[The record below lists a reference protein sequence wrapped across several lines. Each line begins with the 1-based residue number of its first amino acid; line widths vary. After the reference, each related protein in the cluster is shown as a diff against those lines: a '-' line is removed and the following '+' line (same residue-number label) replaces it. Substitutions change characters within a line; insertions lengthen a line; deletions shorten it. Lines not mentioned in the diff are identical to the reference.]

1 MPGFKLFSKFLVLLS
16 VALSW
21 SLTAGADEAITLKP
35 FSASYEINWK
45 SGISLNGNTVRK
57 LSKNENGTWNF
68 ESKASAMFASVFES
82 TQFKWQNSQIIPLKY
97 HFKQSVLG
105 KKRIADVN
113 FDWEQLKVTNNVENK
128 PWKMPISEGVQD
140 KLSYQLLLQQDLAR
154 GLEEFNYSV
163 ADGGKLKQ
171 YKFVVD
177 GKEIIEAPIG
187 SYETIRIKR
196 LRDAKKNRETF
207 IWFAPE
213 LDYQIIKLH
222 QIEKKDKSYT
232 LLLKE
237 LNK

>member
-1 MPGFKLFSKFLVLLS
+1 MPSFKFISKILVMLS

-21 SLTAGADEAITLKP
+21 AFPVSAAEEVTLKP

-45 SGISLNGNTVRK
+45 SGISLSGNTVRK
-57 LSKNENGTWNF
+57 LSRHENGEWNF

-82 TQFKWQNSQIIPLKY
+82 SQFKFQNNQIIPLQY

-105 KKRIADVN
+105 KKRVADVQFN
-113 FDWEQLKVTNNVENK
+113 WEQLKVTNTVENK

-177 GKEIIEAPIG
+177 GKETIETPIG
-187 SYETIRIKR
+187 TYEAVRIKR
-196 LRDAKKNRETF
+196 LRDAKKNRETY

>member
-1 MPGFKLFSKFLVLLS
+1 MPGFKFVSKFLVLLS
-16 VALSW
+16 LALSW
-21 SLTAGADEAITLKP
+21 SLTASAAEKIMLKP

-45 SGISLNGNTVRK
+45 SGISLSGNTVRK
-57 LSKNENGTWNF
+57 LSTNENGDWSF

-82 TQFKWQNSQIIPLKY
+82 TQFKWQNNQIIPLKY

-105 KKRIADVN
+105 KKRIADVS
-113 FDWEQLKVTNNVENK
+113 FDWEQLKVTNTVEDK

-177 GKEIIEAPIG
+177 GKEIVDAPIG
-187 SYETIRIKR
+187 SYEAIRIKR

>member
-1 MPGFKLFSKFLVLLS
+1 MPGFKFVSKFLVLLS

-21 SLTAGADEAITLKP
+21 TLTASAAEKIPLKP

-45 SGISLNGNTVRK
+45 SGISLSGNTVRT
-57 LSKNENGTWNF
+57 LSTNENGDWSF

-82 TQFKWQNSQIIPLKY
+82 TQFKWQNNQIIPLKY

-105 KKRIADVN
+105 KKRIADVS
-113 FDWEQLKVTNNVENK
+113 FDWEQLKVTNTVEDK

-177 GKEIIEAPIG
+177 GKEIVEAPIG
-187 SYETIRIKR
+187 SYEAIRIKR

>member
-1 MPGFKLFSKFLVLLS
+1 MPGFKFVSKFLVLLS
-16 VALSW
+16 LALSW
-21 SLTAGADEAITLKP
+21 SLTASAAEEPTLKP

-45 SGISLNGNTVRK
+45 SGISLSGNTVRK
-57 LSKNENGTWNF
+57 LSTNENGDWNF

-82 TQFKWQNSQIIPLKY
+82 TQFKWQNNQIIPLKY

-105 KKRIADVN
+105 KKRIADVS
-113 FDWEQLKVTNNVENK
+113 FDWEQLKVTNTVEDK
-128 PWKMPISEGVQD
+128 PWKMPITEGVQD

-187 SYETIRIKR
+187 SYEAIRIKR
-196 LRDAKKNRETF
+196 LRDAKQNRETF

-222 QIEKKDKSYT
+222 QIEKKDKSFT
-232 LLLKE
+232 LLLEE

>member
-1 MPGFKLFSKFLVLLS
+1 MPGFKFFSKFLVLLS

-21 SLTAGADEAITLKP
+21 SLAVSAAEEPTLKP

-45 SGISLNGNTVRK
+45 SGISLSGNTVRK
-57 LSKNENGTWNF
+57 LSTNENGDWNF

-82 TQFKWQNSQIIPLKY
+82 TEFKWQNNQIIPLKY

-105 KKRIADVN
+105 KKRVADVN
-113 FDWEQLKVTNNVENK
+113 FDWEQLKVTNTVENK

-171 YKFVVD
+171 YKFVFD

>member
-1 MPGFKLFSKFLVLLS
+1 MPGFKFVSKFLVLLS

-21 SLTAGADEAITLKP
+21 SLTASAAEKIMLKP

-45 SGISLNGNTVRK
+45 SGISLSGNTVRK
-57 LSKNENGTWNF
+57 LSTNENGDWSF

-82 TQFKWQNSQIIPLKY
+82 TQFKWQNNQIIPLKY

-105 KKRIADVN
+105 KKRIADVS
-113 FDWEQLKVTNNVENK
+113 FDWEQLKVTNTVEDK

-177 GKEIIEAPIG
+177 GKEIVEAPIG
-187 SYETIRIKR
+187 SYEAIRIKR

>member
-1 MPGFKLFSKFLVLLS
+1 MSGFKFASKALVVLSALLG
-16 VALSW
+16 L
-21 SLTAGADEAITLKP
+21 SLTANAEEEITLKP

-57 LSKNENGTWNF
+57 LSKNENGDWDF

-82 TQFKWQNSQIIPLKY
+82 TQFKWQNNQIIPLKY

-105 KKRIADVN
+105 KKRIADVS
-113 FDWEQLKVTNNVENK
+113 FDWEQLKVTNTVDDK

-177 GKEIIEAPIG
+177 GKEIVEAPIG
-187 SYETIRIKR
+187 SYEAIRIKR

-237 LNK
+237 LTK

>member
-1 MPGFKLFSKFLVLLS
+1 MPGFKFVSKFLVLLS
-16 VALSW
+16 LALSW
-21 SLTAGADEAITLKP
+21 SLTASAAEKITLKP

-45 SGISLNGNTVRK
+45 SGISLSGNTVRK
-57 LSKNENGTWNF
+57 LSTNENGDWSF

-82 TQFKWQNSQIIPLKY
+82 TQFKWQNNQIIPLKY

-105 KKRIADVN
+105 KKRIADVS
-113 FDWEQLKVTNNVENK
+113 FDWEQLKVTNTVEDK

-177 GKEIIEAPIG
+177 GKEIVEAPIG
-187 SYETIRIKR
+187 SYEAIRIKR

>member
-1 MPGFKLFSKFLVLLS
+1 MPGFKFVSKFLVLLS

-21 SLTAGADEAITLKP
+21 SLTASAAEKITLKP

-45 SGISLNGNTVRK
+45 SGISLSGNTVRK
-57 LSKNENGTWNF
+57 LSTNENGDWSF

-82 TQFKWQNSQIIPLKY
+82 TQFKWQNNQIIPLKY

-105 KKRIADVN
+105 KKRIADVS
-113 FDWEQLKVTNNVENK
+113 FDWEQLKVTNTVEDK

-177 GKEIIEAPIG
+177 GKEIVEAPIG
-187 SYETIRIKR
+187 SYEAIRIKR

>member
-1 MPGFKLFSKFLVLLS
+1 MPGFKFVSKFLVVLS
-16 VALSW
+16 LALSW
-21 SLTAGADEAITLKP
+21 SVAVGAAEEPTLKP
-35 FSASYEINWK
+35 FSASYEIHWK
-45 SGISLNGNTVRK
+45 SGISLSGNTVRK
-57 LSKNENGTWNF
+57 LSTNENGDWSF

-82 TQFKWQNSQIIPLKY
+82 TQFKWQNNQIIPLKY

-105 KKRIADVN
+105 KKRIADVS
-113 FDWEQLKVTNNVENK
+113 FDWEQLKVTNTVEDK

-177 GKEIIEAPIG
+177 GKEIVEAPIG
-187 SYETIRIKR
+187 SYEAIRIKR

>member
-1 MPGFKLFSKFLVLLS
+1 MPGFKFVSKFLVLLS

-21 SLTAGADEAITLKP
+21 SLTASAAEKITLKP

-45 SGISLNGNTVRK
+45 SGISLSGNTVRK
-57 LSKNENGTWNF
+57 LSTNENGDWSF

-82 TQFKWQNSQIIPLKY
+82 TQFKWQNNQIIPLKY

-105 KKRIADVN
+105 KKRIADVS
-113 FDWEQLKVTNNVENK
+113 FDWEQLKVTNTVEDK

-177 GKEIIEAPIG
+177 GKEIVEAPIG
-187 SYETIRIKR
+187 SYEAIRIKR
-196 LRDAKKNRETF
+196 LRDAKENRETF

>member
-1 MPGFKLFSKFLVLLS
+1 MPGFKFVSKFLVLLS
-16 VALSW
+16 LALSW
-21 SLTAGADEAITLKP
+21 SLTASAAEKIMLKP

-45 SGISLNGNTVRK
+45 SGISLSGNTVRK
-57 LSKNENGTWNF
+57 LSTNENGDWSF

-82 TQFKWQNSQIIPLKY
+82 TQFKWQNNQIIPLKY

-105 KKRIADVN
+105 KKRIADVS
-113 FDWEQLKVTNNVENK
+113 FDWEQLKVTNTVEDK

-177 GKEIIEAPIG
+177 GKEIVEAPIG
-187 SYETIRIKR
+187 SYEAIRIKR